1 MKKYLLFFLIVI
13 MGTMIAGQSNAQS
26 EPTLYGPPL
35 PDKSPVPSK
44 PNVQDSSSWGN
55 PATDPW
61 NQPGIIQNKNDVTES
76 YSYKSYGSGSDVIVV
91 TKYWIHE
98 SDTINIEKRVL
109 RMDEVFRTYVNDSE
123 RYKAPSSWKNTNWPI
138 KIKPERITKGPSK
151 K

>member
-1 MKKYLLFFLIVI
+1 MKKYLLFFSIVI

-26 EPTLYGPPL
+26 ES
-35 PDKSPVPSK
+35 SP
-44 PNVQDSSSWGN
+44 DSSTVKNKSTVENRPSWGN

-61 NQPGIIQNKNDVTES
+61 NQPGIIQNENDVTES

-98 SDTINIEKRVL
+98 SDTINTEKRVL
-109 RMDEVFRTYVNDSE
+109 RMEDVFRTYVDVSVNEYPRTTRSMLNTTKPV
-123 RYKAPSSWKNTNWPI
+123 RPPSNHLKSLT
-138 KIKPERITKGPSK
+138 RTGSSK